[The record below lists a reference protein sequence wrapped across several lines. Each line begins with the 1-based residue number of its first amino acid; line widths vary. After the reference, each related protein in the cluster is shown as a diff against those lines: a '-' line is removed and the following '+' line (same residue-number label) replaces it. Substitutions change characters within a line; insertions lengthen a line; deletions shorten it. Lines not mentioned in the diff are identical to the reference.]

1 MTNQPYYF
9 THFVFIALFSMSCGV
24 TSEEIKSTQDVED
37 SCKEANNEMSEVYA
51 NARVCNVDADCVERR
66 FGCPFG
72 CSNSA
77 INEEKIPIIRDQ
89 IRKFD
94 KKCEFCMAFI
104 IECPVPDY
112 PLKAKCID
120 KVCTLVEFT
129 ENEKR
134 EWEQR
139 YKLDHTYTCER
150 KLAGYGNRRR
160 AICYDYVNTGWRGP
174 LMVVVPTG
182 GEFNSNFA
190 IGKYEISLGDYGKY
204 CAITKACP
212 PEKNKENFY
221 NPVTEISLD
230 EAKAYVAWLSERTGK
245 TYRLP
250 TSSEWKYAAN
260 ADGNQPEKDFNCGIT
275 DENSERTGV
284 QRRYSGQP
292 NGWGLKN
299 YIGNV
304 QEWVVTDS
312 GEVMV
317 IGGNFNTPIEEC
329 SLDYMKAHDGSA
341 DEFTGFRILLEME

>member
-1 MTNQPYYF
+1 MTNKLYYF
-9 THFVFIALFSMSCGV
+9 THLVFVVLFSMSYGV
-24 TSEEIKSTQDVED
+24 TSEEIKSTQDIED
-37 SCKEANNEMSEVYA
+37 SCKEAMKEKSEAFA
-51 NARVCNVDADCVERR
+51 NSKVCNVDEDCVERS

-72 CSNSA
+72 CSSA
-77 INEEKIPIIRDQ
+77 INEEKIP
-89 IRKFD
+89 
-94 KKCEFCMAFI
+94 FI
-104 IECPVPDY
+104 IDKIREYDSKCAKKICMYDCPEPDY

-139 YKLDHTYTCER
+139 YKLDHKYTCER
-150 KLAGYGNRRR
+150 KFAGYGKRAK
-160 AICYDYVNTGWRGP
+160 AICSDFVNTGWRGP

-204 CAITKACP
+204 CAITKACT
-212 PEKNKENFY
+212 PEKNRENFN

-275 DENSERTGV
+275 DENSEKTGV
-284 QRRYSGQP
+284 QRRSSGQQ

-312 GEVMV
+312 GEVMA